1 MDHAMRRVVFI
12 VVLLFSV
19 ITRAEEGH
27 YTLTPSPV
35 IGYDPT
41 YAWLLGVALFVYP
54 DETVA
59 GNSANRYFD
68 ILVLHVDSPAWMLRT
83 HYKQRELLPGT
94 NFSLE
99 ATYSDFYAPW
109 FGEGDDTPDVPFYK
123 INQRFFS
130 LRPAVEFP
138 LTKTLEWS
146 VFADYRQ
153 RSDQGVEGDTTLH
166 LFPDETTTALGI
178 GLRDDNRS
186 DRFSPVTGHLAEL
199 YLSRIGPESTNLAD
213 AEEVWQL
220 EGEWRQ
226 YIAISSNVSWA
237 GRLAA
242 GISDGDPGYLFRY
255 ALGGAARLRG
265 LEGNRMR
272 GKRYWLVQNEVRYP
286 IWRFISGTAFV
297 ESGSVGEE
305 SYGAPLTTYGV
316 GLRFGLPPDYRV
328 KLRFD
333 FARTEGEET
342 LGYLDFGHAF

>member
-1 MDHAMRRVVFI
+1 MRG
-12 VVLLFSV
+12 VLLLTTLLLSSTAV
-19 ITRAEEGH
+19 ANGGN

-41 YAWLLGVALFVYP
+41 YGWLLGGALFVYP
-54 DETVA
+54 DESVP
-59 GNSANRYFD
+59 GNPAKRYFD
-68 ILVLHVDSPAWMLRT
+68 ILAMHVDSPAWMLRT
-83 HYKQRELLPGT
+83 HYKQRDLLPDT

-99 ATYSDFYAPW
+99 AVYSDFYAPW
-109 FGEGDDTPDVPFYK
+109 FGEGDSTPDVPLYK
-123 INQRFFS
+123 IDQQFFS
-130 LRPAVEFP
+130 LHTAFEFAI
-138 LTKTLEWS
+138 TKTVEWS
-146 VFADYRQ
+146 LFADYRQ
-153 RSDQGVEGDTTLH
+153 RTDQGVDGDTSLH

-178 GLRDDNRS
+178 GLRSDSRS
-186 DRFSPVTGHLAEL
+186 DRFSPLAGHLTEL
-199 YLSRIGPESTNLAD
+199 RLSRIGPETSDIDVA
-213 AEEVWQL
+213 AVVWQL
-220 EGEWRQ
+220 EGEWCQ
-226 YIAISSNVSWA
+226 YVAISHRISWA

-255 ALGGAARLRG
+255 ALGGAERLRG

-305 SYGAPLTTYGV
+305 SYGAPLTTYGI

-342 LGYLDFGHAF
+342 LTYIDFGHAF